1 MPSFQ
6 PLWWSCWWL
15 FSVFCIYFC
24 WRSHCNGSFLSC
36 TSSWRKTLFSLQTA
50 WRDSFG
56 NLFLL
61 LVFES
66 LLCCVIDCADRPHLC
81 IINKIDMSNSLN
93 CWSIG
98 SYIGCIFGCISLL
111 MPRQDLLAEMLLT
124 KYPAGSKMNPAI
136 RTHARTHFIY
146 VRYTKLRSCENSA
159 MNLLLTSLLVIME
172 GFAFW
177 AVLSRFCL
185 IKLIW
190 LAIAFAHLTDMSVI
204 GYKNCKNKC
213 T

>member
-1 MPSFQ
+1 MAVLSAACPLGERPS
-6 PLWWSCWWL
+6 W
-15 FSVFCIYFC
+15 V
-24 WRSHCNGSFLSC
+24 
-36 TSSWRKTLFSLQTA
+36 FSLQTV

-66 LLCCVIDCADRPHLC
+66 LACCIIDCAERPHLC

-93 CWSIG
+93 CWSIW

-111 MPRQDLLAEMLLT
+111 MPRQDLLAEMLL
-124 KYPAGSKMNPAI
+124 
-136 RTHARTHFIY
+136 FIY
-146 VRYTKLRSCENSA
+146 VTLLALYLHYNVRYTKVTLHYNVRYTKLRSCESSA

-185 IKLIW
+185 IKHIW
-190 LAIAFAHLTDMSVI
+190 LAIAFTRLTDMSVI
-204 GYKNCKNKC
+204 GYKNWKK
-213 T
+213 